1 MTTAEFTLFIL
12 GVSILISGII
22 IFYAMIREYQNYLD
36 DHWKAEFSLA
46 DFIKRE
52 QFYIYLFLGLTLI
65 ILQSLWYLLSD

>member
-1 MTTAEFTLFIL
+1 MTTAEFTIFIL

-36 DHWKAEFSLA
+36 VHWKAELSLPVN
-46 DFIKRE
+46 IKRE

-65 ILQSLWYLLSD
+65 ILQNLWYLLSD

>member
-1 MTTAEFTLFIL
+1 MTTAEFTIFIL

-36 DHWKAEFSLA
+36 DHRKAEFSLA

-65 ILQSLWYLLSD
+65 ILQNLWYLLSD

>member
-1 MTTAEFTLFIL
+1 MTTAEFTIFIL

-36 DHWKAEFSLA
+36 DYWKAEFSLA

-65 ILQSLWYLLSD
+65 ILQNLWYLLSD